1 MIRTGRMLVPVIS
14 LISFLFIGKGTATEI
29 VFYSLPAPKVNSNL
43 EKQLTWKIPNRQW
56 ISLNGEWVVKN
67 PQSDNPIG
75 KVNVP
80 FSFTSGDE
88 ILIEK
93 EFELADTDRGQ
104 FYLNAE
110 WINGWSE
117 ISINQRLLYYG
128 SQNYLPLR
136 LEIPYTFLKP
146 QQNKIRVK
154 IKPYSKDSMQTPSW
168 TPINLPRISS
178 GILSSIYIEVV
189 PNFHIKS
196 VNVNTEISD
205 SLVHLSGTILLSQ
218 PFRALS
224 KGKISF
230 KYQSSKKI
238 LFQKEIQI
246 EDSSLNEIKIPEWKA
261 DQRILW
267 ALDNPEKFW
276 IEVTIDSAGKPLDI
290 FRRPIPLCKARIS
303 DNRFFLNNQALQIN
317 GVNYVYQT
325 PDGNSLFDPDL
336 IKKDLTW
343 IKEKG
348 FNAVRV
354 ILHPLPDEF
363 YRICD
368 EVGLL
373 CFQDLPLIFLK
384 ADSTDLLNWKSYYYY
399 FQELGKGYSSIV
411 AVGMVYQIDGE
422 SKPQFERLNHFLN
435 SIKESDRL
443 RYITTVN
450 PGFQNNQIN
459 FQIVDILHRNAAD
472 KELTLLNRRFS
483 SSSYFPTAFSKPLS
497 YRADST
503 TITHDLIQIRNLV
516 QMVNQEI
523 RQGSIAGQFILTYND
538 FYLNF
543 PSLQNGS
550 QNNLELCQTGLVDL
564 NRHPR
569 HFFDSQETDVIDI
582 PVITEARSA
591 KSYIYIIL
599 GILNLFFFLY
609 SYRRFTEFRHNVN
622 YSMKKVHGFFVNL
635 QERIII
641 PHGQSLLLIFV
652 ISLNGAIIWSSIVF
666 YFRNN
671 LILDYLLSLL
681 FFTPKAKV
689 WITRLIWDQP
699 LFLMT
704 STLFHFI
711 VFYGLAVFIK
721 ISSLFGQSRVT
732 FKQSIAV
739 SAWSTV
745 PFLFLLP
752 FGIIFYN
759 MLLSLKSYWI
769 IIFVLLYFHVW
780 VYLRWINGTRVLTE
794 RRYSRIF
801 AFVTFLG
808 VMIAAIIIFFY
819 QYQINLFDHLRFVY
833 HLYQ

>member
-14 LISFLFIGKGTATEI
+14 LISFLFIGRITASEI
-29 VFYSLPAPKVNSNL
+29 LFYSLPSQKVNSNL
-43 EKQLTWKIPNRQW
+43 ETQLFREIPNREW
-56 ISLNGEWVVKN
+56 IGLNGEWLVID
-67 PQSDNPIG
+67 PQSDNQIG
-75 KVNVP
+75 KINVP
-80 FSFTSGDE
+80 FSFLSKDE

-93 EFELADTDRGQ
+93 EFELSKQEKNR
-104 FYLNAE
+104 FFLNAQ
-110 WINGWSE
+110 WINGRIE
-117 ISINQRLLYYG
+117 ISINQQILYKG
-128 SQNYLPLR
+128 SQNYLPFH
-136 LEIPYTFLKP
+136 LEIPRTFLKP
-146 QQNKIRVK
+146 QKNIIRIK
-154 IKPYSKDSMQTPSW
+154 LKPYSQNSKQIPSW
-168 TPINLPRISS
+168 IPINLPRISS
-178 GILSSIYIEVV
+178 GILSSIYIEEV
-189 PNFHIKS
+189 PKFHIRS
-196 VNVNTEISD
+196 VNVTPEISD
-205 SLVHLSGTILLSQ
+205 SLINLNGTILLNQ
-218 PFRALS
+218 TFRELGKS
-224 KGKISF
+224 KISF
-230 KYQSSKKI
+230 KYQSSKRI

-246 EDSSLNEIKIPEWKA
+246 DDSSLSEIKIPEWKT
-261 DQRILW
+261 DQKILW
-267 ALDNPEKFW
+267 SLNNPEKYW
-276 IEVTIDSAGKPLDI
+276 IEVSLDSSGKLLDV
-290 FRRPIPLCKARIS
+290 FRQPIALRNIQIKE
-303 DNRFFLNNQALQIN
+303 NKFFLNDQVVPIN
-317 GVNYVYQT
+317 GINYVYQT
-325 PDGNSLFDPDL
+325 LDGNSLFDPDL
-336 IKKDLTW
+336 IRKDLEW
-343 IKEKG
+343 IKGNG
-348 FNAVRV
+348 FNAVRM

-368 EVGLL
+368 EIGLL

-384 ADSTDLLNWKSYYYY
+384 PDSSDLLNWKAYDS
-399 FQELGKGYSSIV
+399 FFWQLSKRYSSIM
-411 AVGMVYQIDGE
+411 AEGMAYQIDGE
-422 SKPQFERLNHFLN
+422 SKQQFERLNHFLD
-435 SIKESDRL
+435 SIKQSDRL
-443 RYITTVN
+443 KYITTNN
-450 PGFQNNQIN
+450 PGFQNNKLD
-459 FQIVDILHRNAAD
+459 FQIVDVFHRNAID
-472 KELTLLNRRFS
+472 KEFEILNRIFIGS
-483 SSSYFPTAFSKPLS
+483 TYFPAAFSKPLS

-516 QMVNQEI
+516 QMVNQEMQ
-523 RQGSIAGQFILTYND
+523 QGKIAGQFIVTYSD

-550 QNNLELCQTGLVDL
+550 QNNPELCQTGLVDL
-564 NRHPR
+564 NRNQR
-569 HFFDSQETDVIDI
+569 HFFDSQETDTYI

-599 GILNLFFFLY
+599 GILNLFLFLY

-622 YSMKKVHGFFVNL
+622 YSMKKIHGFFVNL

-681 FFTPKAKV
+681 FFTPEAKL
-689 WITRLIWDQP
+689 WISRLIWDQP

-711 VFYGLAVFIK
+711 VFYGLAIFVI
-721 ISSLFGQSRVT
+721 ILSLFGQSRIT
-732 FKQSIAV
+732 FKQSVAV

-745 PFLFLLP
+745 PFIFLLP

-769 IIFVLLYFHVW
+769 IMVVLLYFHVW

-808 VMIAAIIIFFY
+808 VMVAAIIIFFY

-833 HLYQ
+833 HLYR